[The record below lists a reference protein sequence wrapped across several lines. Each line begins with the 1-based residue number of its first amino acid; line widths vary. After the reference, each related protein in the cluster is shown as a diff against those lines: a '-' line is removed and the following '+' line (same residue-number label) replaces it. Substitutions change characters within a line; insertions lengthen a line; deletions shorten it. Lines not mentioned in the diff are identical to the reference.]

1 MEMLENYLKQ
11 IQKYPLLD
19 AEQEVEL
26 SKKIEK
32 GSQSAQE
39 KLVQSNLRLVVSV
52 AKRVNGSSKVS
63 IMDLIQE
70 GNIGLMTAA
79 SKYHYSYNTRFSTY
93 AYTWILQ
100 YMLRYLYN
108 KTSMIS
114 LPHRKEELLRKV
126 SACRNDYLQTFGRE
140 ATVEEI
146 SECLSVPKKDVKAAL
161 SCSYSVSS
169 IDITA
174 SEDGLSTIADLI
186 PDSIVEEG
194 ATNPFTKFNNRI
206 TTKDHIMFTRQL
218 ATLIGAGL
226 PLSASLRTVVEQ
238 TENKGMQAIGEE
250 ILTATESGKS
260 LYEAFSAHPHVF
272 NGVYLALIQAGEKS
286 GTLDIALARLADQEE
301 KDAAMLG
308 KIRGALVYPAIILVV
323 IIAVL
328 LFMMFAVVPQVRDLY
343 EDMGEELPGLTQGL
357 VNLTDFVVNFWW
369 LILLILVGGITGLV
383 FFVKRTPM
391 GKKVADTF
399 KIHVPLFG
407 GLFRKLYVSRFARTG
422 EMLLST
428 GVPMVDSVNIA
439 IESVSNS
446 VVEAEYGKAIEL
458 IKGGKSLSEAL
469 TDREYMLPLVPQMT
483 GIGEESGK
491 IDEMLGKAAK
501 VYEDELYEQIEN
513 ISTMIEPI
521 LMVVMAG
528 LIGVV
533 VGGTLLPIYSLV
545 NSVGT

>member
-1 MEMLENYLKQ
+1 MKRFNYRAREKATGKQ
-11 IQKYPLLD
+11 
-19 AEQEVEL
+19 V
-26 SKKIEK
+26 K
-32 GSQSAQE
+32 GSIQADN
-39 KLVQSNLRLVVSV
+39 KRLAGRLLVQ
-52 AKRVNGSSKVS
+52 
-63 IMDLIQE
+63 Q
-70 GNIGLMTAA
+70 
-79 SKYHYSYNTRFSTY
+79 
-93 AYTWILQ
+93 
-100 YMLRYLYN
+100 
-108 KTSMIS
+108 
-114 LPHRKEELLRKV
+114 
-126 SACRNDYLQTFGRE
+126 
-140 ATVEEI
+140 
-146 SECLSVPKKDVKAAL
+146 
-161 SCSYSVSS
+161 
-169 IDITA
+169 
-174 SEDGLSTIADLI
+174 DLI

-238 TENKGMQAIGEE
+238 TENKGMQAVGEE
-250 ILTATESGKS
+250 ILAATESGKS
-260 LYEAFSAHPHVF
+260 LYEAFSAHPNVF

-343 EDMGEELPGLTQGL
+343 ADMGEELPGLTQML
-357 VNLTDFVVNFWW
+357 VNMTDFVVNFWW
-369 LILLILVGGITGLV
+369 LILLILIAGVGGAI

-391 GKKVADTF
+391 GKKVADSF

-407 GLFRKLYVSRFARTG
+407 GLFRKLYVSRFARTA

-446 VVEAEYGKAIEL
+446 VVEAEYSKAIEL

-469 TDREYMLPLVPQMT
+469 EDREYMLPLVPQMT